1 MSGDIAFKRRKF
13 FNYSIK
19 RKLQF
24 RMLLKIWAIVL
35 ASLLLAGIIF
45 YFYSDITVG
54 KSYRLFHVKA
64 DNFLDFLF
72 PVLIAGFFASL
83 ILGVIAA
90 LFFPHAIAGPIYRI
104 EQKFDDIGKGNLN
117 KEINFRKGDKANDL
131 AGSLNTMIG
140 ELRNKIEAISDSS
153 GKIGE
158 LIEGAGGKD
167 PDETLKK
174 IKKAHANL
182 QATIEKFKL

>member
-24 RMLLKIWAIVL
+24 RMLLKILAIVL

-45 YFYSDITVG
+45 YFYSDIAAG

-104 EQKFDDIGKGNLN
+104 EQNFDDIEKGNLN
-117 KEINFRKGDKANDL
+117 KEISFRKG
-131 AGSLNTMIG
+131 
-140 ELRNKIEAISDSS
+140 E
-153 GKIGE
+153 
-158 LIEGAGGKD
+158 
-167 PDETLKK
+167 
-174 IKKAHANL
+174 
-182 QATIEKFKL
+182 